1 MHRYREQTD
10 SCQRGGML
18 GDRVK
23 KVKGLSKKTPC
34 LQDTDNSMGKGLEEG
49 KRLGEVEGGTGG

>member
-1 MHRYREQTD
+1 
-10 SCQRGGML
+10 ML